1 MRRMAWAGMMTL
13 AMVAGCDG
21 DATGPEPT
29 QAVSSV
35 VVSPADADMTV
46 GQSRE
51 YAVTVQAADGSVL
64 TGRAVAWSSSDGTV
78 AEVSAEGLV
87 SAHAAGSARIRATV
101 EGKVG
106 EAQLQVAAG
115 AVDRVELEPGSLTFE
130 EGDEVHLVATPVN
143 AAGQPIGGLAIHWTS
158 SDPDVATVGA
168 TGVVT
173 GVRVGTAT
181 VTAAVHDREVSAA
194 VTVRASYAF
203 DLVYTTTSEY
213 MTEIFALDIRE
224 TGGTPSRLFP
234 SGTWAAKP
242 APSPDGTRIAY
253 TCWSGFGS
261 SALCVADRD
270 GGNQKVVSW
279 HMVEQHVSPTWDP
292 SGTRLAY
299 VRTYTDDGSN
309 EVRSRIAVVG
319 VDGSSPLTLTE
330 EMVGD
335 QLDPAWSPGLA
346 GGEERI
352 ALSSGTGSQRTL
364 WTMRPDGSDRR
375 QITSGGEG
383 LDFRPSWSPDG
394 GTIAFQ
400 RIGLPGQRQLRLVEA
415 DGSDERPLGPSLRGS
430 QAAPAWSPDGRL
442 IAFASTHESY
452 AAETPTYQLYTV
464 WADGS
469 KLARRSSGDLDKA
482 APAWLP
488 RR

>member
-1 MRRMAWAGMMTL
+1 MRRIAWAGMLVL

-21 DATGPEPT
+21 DVTGPEPT
-29 QAVSSV
+29 QVVSSV
-35 VVSPADADMTV
+35 VVSPADADMIV
-46 GQSRE
+46 GESQE
-51 YAVTVQAADGSVL
+51 YAVTVKAEDGSIL
-64 TGRAVAWSSSDGTV
+64 TGRAVAWSSTEGAV
-78 AEVSAEGLV
+78 AEISAEGVV
-87 SAHAAGSARIRATV
+87 SARAAGSARIRATV

-106 EAQLQVAAG
+106 EAQLQVAPG
-115 AVDRVELEPGSLTFE
+115 AVDRVNLEPGSLSFE
-130 EGDEVHLVATPVN
+130 EGAEIQMVATPVN
-143 AAGQPIGGLAIHWTS
+143 AAGQPIGGLGIQWTS
-158 SDPDVATVGA
+158 SDPEVATVGA
-168 TGVVT
+168 TGMVT
-173 GVRVGTAT
+173 AVRVGTAT
-181 VTAAVHDREVSAA
+181 VTAAVHGREVSAA
-194 VTVRASYAF
+194 VTVGASYAF

-213 MTEIFALDIRE
+213 MTEIFALDIRA
-224 TGGTPSRLFP
+224 TGGTSSRLFP
-234 SGTWAAKP
+234 SGTWAAEP
-242 APSPDGTRIAY
+242 APSPDGSRIAY

-261 SALCVADRD
+261 GALCVADRD
-270 GGNQKVVSW
+270 GGNQKLVSW
-279 HMVEQHVSPTWDP
+279 HVEEQHVSPTWDP

-299 VRTYTDDGSN
+299 VRTYTSEGSN
-309 EVRSRIAVVG
+309 EVRSRIAVVSA
-319 VDGSSPLTLTE
+319 DGSSPLTLTE

-352 ALSSGTGSQRTL
+352 AFSSSTGSRRTL

-375 QITSGGEG
+375 QITHGDET
-383 LDFRPSWSPDG
+383 LDSRPSWSPDG
-394 GTIAFQ
+394 RTIAFQ

-415 DGSDERPLGPSLRGS
+415 DGSDERPLGPSLGGS

-452 AAETPTYQLYTV
+452 AAQTPTYQVYTV